1 MIVVQTGNWTLDW
14 MDPSTACGYHQ
25 RANSERG
32 ASFVN
37 SPRTGLAK
45 AKKHK
50 DRPPSNQQREE
61 DSPQSSARPRAV
73 LRNVVASLARR
84 LAPAPI
90 GTRRRNFH
98 HGGLRVHKG
107 TSDICVL
114 RSLRIRR
121 PGLVCV
127 GWWSGVLERVW
138 ASQGK
143 DGKSVRLLLVL
154 RT

>member
-1 MIVVQTGNWTLDW
+1 MIVVRLATG
-14 MDPSTACGYHQ
+14 H
-25 RANSERG
+25 
-32 ASFVN
+32 
-37 SPRTGLAK
+37 RTGWIHQLRAVIISGRTASEGRLLSTPLAQVSPK
-45 AKKHK
+45 
-50 DRPPSNQQREE
+50 RPPSNQQREE
-61 DSPQSSARPRAV
+61 DSPQSSARPRVV

-90 GTRRRNFH
+90 GTRRRIFH

-127 GWWSGVLERVW
+127 GWCVGVLERVW